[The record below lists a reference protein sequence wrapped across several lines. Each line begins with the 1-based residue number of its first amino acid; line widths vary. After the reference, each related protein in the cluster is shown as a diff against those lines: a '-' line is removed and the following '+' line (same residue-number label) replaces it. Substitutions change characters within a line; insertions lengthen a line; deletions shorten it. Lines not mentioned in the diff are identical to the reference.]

1 MNAVLRLDPDE
12 ARRESPALLEPRPGA
27 TLISSMTSKWCRPG
41 TATARVVAPS
51 PCQTL
56 AISAVW
62 RR

>member
-27 TLISSMTSKWCRPG
+27 TLIAVAGGPG
-41 TATARVVAPS
+41 S
-51 PCQTL
+51 PT
-56 AISAVW
+56 